1 MRATQQLSGFSPR
14 TAAIAVAAA
23 ATVLLSASNPVLAAA
38 APHLQPAEAQLLSPT
53 LLPSPTNAQAPIDFQ
68 YVPLSANPD
77 DAAMLAAAKA
87 NNAQTG
93 AGAFD
98 PTQQDVFPDPS
109 PLAPF
114 NIDIAQ
120 YAPGLNLEQQT
131 RLASYMPGFL
141 AKIHAKDNHNTAAVD
156 AADPADSSSPSRRA
170 AGACPARRAC
180 LVAACGAGFT
190 LGPVIVTCLL
200 GQFEY
205 ICPASM
211 C

>member
-1 MRATQQLSGFSPR
+1 MPATQQLSSFSPR

-23 ATVLLSASNPVLAAA
+23 ATVLLSASTPVLAAA
-38 APHLQPAEAQLLSPT
+38 APQPAVLTPT
-53 LLPSPTNAQAPIDFQ
+53 LLAPPGAEAPTLAPANVNANIAW
-68 YVPLSANPD
+68 
-77 DAAMLAAAKA
+77 
-87 NNAQTG
+87 QTG
-93 AGAFD
+93 TGSEFD
-98 PTQQDVFPDPS
+98 LAQQAVFPPS
-109 PLAPF
+109 PLAAF